1 MFPQGI
7 KNLDVLCPLK
17 IGKNHILEFRVL
29 INVLKVKLKEGETKL
44 NAVKQDRKIMNKA
57 KNFNS

>member
-17 IGKNHILEFRVL
+17 IGKNHILEFRVF
-29 INVLKVKLKEGETKL
+29 IKVFKVKFKEGETKL
-44 NAVKQDRKIMNKA
+44 NAVTHDKKIMNKA
-57 KNFNS
+57 KNFN